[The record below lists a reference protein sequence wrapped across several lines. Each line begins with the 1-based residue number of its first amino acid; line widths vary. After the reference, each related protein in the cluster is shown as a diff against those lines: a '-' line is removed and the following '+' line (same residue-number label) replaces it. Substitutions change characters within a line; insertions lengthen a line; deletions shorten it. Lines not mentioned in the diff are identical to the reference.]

1 MSKYERDKLSLD
13 NQVVKSN
20 TMIQGKYKLSALEHK
35 LILTL
40 CSKITSEDNIFTE
53 FTMSVNEFA
62 NFLGI
67 ENKDYEFNR
76 TLKRKCKILN
86 TKDIEMNLGTKDEP
100 DWLFFHWFEYI
111 RYTTGT
117 GTIKMKFSP
126 MLEPYLLNLK
136 EKYTKYR
143 LGYVINF
150 SSEYSFHFYELMKQ
164 FEAIGERTF
173 TIDEIKELLMIDSNK
188 YKKYSHL
195 KAKVIQKSIDEINK
209 YSDIKVNLE
218 KEEKE
223 GKKVVGL
230 VFSINKN
237 DYRYPIDQW
246 LEYDS
251 YNKKTKEELQKSLNG
266 LILAKYKITLDKIKT
281 DLFCK
286 EAILQ
291 LIMELKNNDYENN
304 NIKYPIPYFIKILQ
318 EKHKQF
324 TGKEITN
331 TDLRRYE
338 LGEERK
344 PTAPAR

>member
-1 MSKYERDKLSLD
+1 M
-13 NQVVKSN
+13 
-20 TMIQGKYKLSALEHK
+20 SALEQK
-35 LILTL
+35 LVLTL
-40 CSKITSEDNIFTE
+40 CSKITSESDMFME
-53 FTMSVNEFA
+53 FSMTANEFA

-86 TKDIEMNLGTKDEP
+86 NKDIEMNLGTKENP

-111 RYTTGT
+111 RYIQGT

-126 MLEPYLLNLK
+126 VLEPYLLNLK
-136 EKYTKYR
+136 ETYTKYR

-150 SSEYSFHFYELMKQ
+150 KSEYSFRFYEIMKQ
-164 FEAIGERTF
+164 YEQIGERTI
-173 TIDEIKELLMIDSNK
+173 TIEEIRELLMLEDNK
-188 YKKYSHL
+188 YLKYSHL
-195 KAKVIQKSIDEINK
+195 KARVIQKAIEEINK
-209 YSDIKVNLE
+209 YSDIKINLE

-237 DYRYPIDQW
+237 DYKYPIDHW
-246 LEYDS
+246 LEYEQ
-251 YNKKTKEELQKSLNG
+251 YEQKTKEELQKVLNG
-266 LILAKYKITLDKIKT
+266 LILARYKITLDKIKT

-291 LIMELKNNDYENN
+291 LVMELKSNEYENN
-304 NIKYPIPYFIKILQ
+304 NIKYPIPYFTKVLQ

-324 TGKEITN
+324 TGEEISN

-338 LGEERK
+338 MQQLMEKGGCRPLPPK
-344 PTAPAR
+344 T